1 MQMRPVSFPLCK
13 WCIIIISKNY
23 ENISES
29 LASYNYSG
37 EKSHNYREE
46 RRESTKKP
54 DKFMYIRLITSILD
68 R

>member
-46 RRESTKKP
+46 RNH
-54 DKFMYIRLITSILD
+54 
-68 R
+68 